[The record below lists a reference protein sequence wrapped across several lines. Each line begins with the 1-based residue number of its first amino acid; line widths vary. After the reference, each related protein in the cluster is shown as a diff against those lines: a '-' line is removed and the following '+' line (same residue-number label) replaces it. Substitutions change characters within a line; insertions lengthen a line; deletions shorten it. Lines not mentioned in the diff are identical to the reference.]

1 MTESDLARTHAH
13 NPAPT
18 MTIFNGRISGRARK
32 DYQKQRLSHSFKLSS
47 MVSTWVAYQ
56 VEGGARPTTGEKAWM
71 LASIRLGS
79 VLAWG
84 VVTEDHRLGER
95 KTKLYFSQF
104 WRLGNPNSRC

>member
-1 MTESDLARTHAH
+1 
-13 NPAPT
+13 
-18 MTIFNGRISGRARK
+18 
-32 DYQKQRLSHSFKLSS
+32 

-84 VVTEDHRLGER
+84 VVTEDHRLGEL